1 MSKKIVIQII
11 KDILKI
17 ENKNIEIEK
26 LKIGTYKKWDS
37 LANMQILM
45 ELEKQLD
52 IRFSIDEL
60 SDLNSTKKILSKLK
74 IK

>member
-1 MSKKIVIQII
+1 MS
-11 KDILKI
+11 LY
-17 ENKNIEIEK
+17 NIAFQER
-26 LKIGTYKKWDS
+26 KIGTYKKWDS

-60 SDLNSTKKILSKLK
+60 SDLNFTKKILNKLK

>member
-11 KDILKI
+11 KDTLKI

-60 SDLNSTKKILSKLK
+60 SDLNSTKKILNKLK

>member
-1 MSKKIVIQII
+1 MNKKIVIRII
-11 KDILKI
+11 KDTLKI
-17 ENKNIEIEK
+17 QNKNIDIDK

-60 SDLNSTKKILSKLK
+60 SDLNSTKKILNKLK